1 MTQLQRFFGYLTL
14 GTSIYGA
21 YFFTSYC
28 PSLYTAGQGMVVLLA
43 RLLIG
48 TPINIVCLLIFLVL
62 TWYAILEKIKN
73 SSQVFGIEAGLVWKA
88 ILILNA
94 WFFIGMIF
102 C

>member
-62 TWYAILEKIKN
+62 TRYAIREKIKN